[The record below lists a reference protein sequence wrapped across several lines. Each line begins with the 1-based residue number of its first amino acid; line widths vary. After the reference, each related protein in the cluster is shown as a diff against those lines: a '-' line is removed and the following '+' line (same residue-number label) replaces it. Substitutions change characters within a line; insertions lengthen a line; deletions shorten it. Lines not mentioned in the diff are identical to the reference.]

1 MREAKRNRMSERS
14 LREQLVGAWALT
26 SYVVHDTETGV
37 EDRPFG
43 ERPLGL
49 ILYTPDGYMSAQ
61 LQRPERPPFAD
72 GDLLR
77 ATPEEYTAAGSSY
90 IAYSGRF
97 FVDEGE
103 KSLSHEMAVNF
114 FPNWIGQRQVRLV
127 EVTGE
132 RLQLSTDG
140 PQRVN
145 GALKMAT
152 LTWRRAQP
160 S

>member
-1 MREAKRNRMSERS
+1 MCEAKRNRMSEKS

-26 SYVVHDTETGV
+26 SYVVRDTETGV

-61 LQRPERPPFAD
+61 LQRPERLPFAG
-72 GDLLR
+72 GDLSR
-77 ATPEEYTAAGSSY
+77 ATPNEYSAAGSSY

-97 FVDEGE
+97 FVEAE
-103 KSLSHEMAVNF
+103 NILSHEMAVSF
-114 FPNWIGQRQVRLV
+114 FPNWLGQRQVRVAELN
-127 EVTGE
+127 GE

-140 PQRVN
+140 PQRFN
-145 GALKMAT
+145 GVMKTAT
-152 LTWRRAQP
+152 LTWRRAEP
-160 S
+160 N